1 MLSINGS
8 KNKEVLLL
16 SELHKLLG
24 FIFLDEVLLSYKE
37 VDENTSLPQIL
48 IRPIS
53 AGKEGLQTIY
63 FPVLEII
70 SSDILIFI
78 EENFSMSKEKYL
90 KLDHLKRPVETF
102 EEQTQD
108 YPDIDI
114 EITRLRD
121 LIEEFLRKNKIK
133 FEKSIFPPEPI
144 VCLTHDVDSL
154 KGRSIFRVLGWLI
167 RGCINL
173 DLYSSIKRSFRLF
186 LDRTDHLDSLETCSK
201 IEKSF
206 GLRSTFFFLSLPF
219 FLSHE
224 GRRYRINKRRY
235 KQSIKD
241 LINDN
246 FEVAL
251 HTSRLGYKKKPFLS
265 KEKKRLR
272 NLIGTRNLQGVRNH
286 YLSGNFPKIW
296 EVYEGEGLNY
306 DSSLGWSTRLGYRA
320 KTSNPFQPLNL
331 TSGQPFKLV
340 EFPLIF
346 MDTAVEDNGVEYIY
360 NECKFFID
368 QAETDRSV
376 LTILWHTDRVCNPEY
391 TNFSEAYLRILELL
405 SKRRFVSKTC
415 SEVCEMYQ
423 DHVKKLNSNLQIN
436 G

>member
-1 MLSINGS
+1 M
-8 KNKEVLLL
+8 
-16 SELHKLLG
+16 
-24 FIFLDEVLLSYKE
+24 
-37 VDENTSLPQIL
+37 
-48 IRPIS
+48 
-53 AGKEGLQTIY
+53 
-63 FPVLEII
+63 
-70 SSDILIFI
+70 
-78 EENFSMSKEKYL
+78 
-90 KLDHLKRPVETF
+90 
-102 EEQTQD
+102 
-108 YPDIDI
+108 
-114 EITRLRD
+114 
-121 LIEEFLRKNKIK
+121 
-133 FEKSIFPPEPI
+133 
-144 VCLTHDVDSL
+144 
-154 KGRSIFRVLGWLI
+154 
-167 RGCINL
+167 
-173 DLYSSIKRSFRLF
+173 
-186 LDRTDHLDSLETCSK
+186 
-201 IEKSF
+201 
-206 GLRSTFFFLSLPF
+206 
-219 FLSHE
+219 
-224 GRRYRINKRRY
+224 
-235 KQSIKD
+235 
-241 LINDN
+241 
-246 FEVAL
+246 AL